1 MHNRVL
7 RPLPGLILLLAL
19 SAITFGQSLPCKC
32 YGVLPNSDE
41 QSLAV
46 VEASDGG
53 YVMGGLTTAGF
64 GGDTN
69 LLIFKVD
76 TAGAFIWARTNGA
89 GPTGTDVVT
98 SIAGTPDRRYVAAGW
113 TTGFGLYPNAADVF
127 LTKFDSAGNTLW
139 SRTYGRPAEDR
150 AYSVVATA
158 DSGFAI
164 TGWSDVAGSHDIFII
179 KTDSAGITLWSRNY
193 TVTGGTYDEEAASIC
208 EIPGSPPRLAVC
220 GRFMTGGVTA
230 ALLFTVESDGTPTP
244 GFQPVITINNAYPNE
259 AWSVAYDGSDLA
271 VAGWSQNFSVG
282 GPPEPNVMV
291 WRINSA
297 TGAPVWT
304 RVYGWQ
310 EGEEKAMDDRC
321 LVADDA
327 GYTISGWTKS
337 KGPGTPD
344 SANFLIVR
352 VGKAT
357 GDVLWSRI
365 HPSLPGEGD
374 ERASAIARTS
384 VGYAV
389 VGRTNSHW
397 STGRYDAH
405 FVTLDA
411 AGNRPVCVLDSTV
424 LTAPMGVGTAA
435 VTDYLESYDTL
446 SLPLVQ
452 FGLTAVNVCSL
463 VVQTGDA
470 GVIRVIG
477 PTFDVPLDSGAVV
490 TPACSVYNYGT
501 TTITFPVTLSIGAL
515 YTESVTV
522 STLFPSTGQRV
533 DFPAA
538 TADWPRGKHI
548 VLARTGLSGDADTTN
563 DIAHDSV
570 FITVRDV
577 GVAAI
582 LAPTGVIDSIQ
593 TVTPRCSV
601 YNAGNTA
608 ETLTVHFTL
617 ANFDASQTVTL
628 PGETGQQV
636 SFGSF
641 AQWPRGNWTATCS
654 TIVAGDMAPDNNVLT
669 VPIRVRVR
677 DVACFALL
685 QPVPA
690 AVYDSGTV
698 IAPECSVTN
707 YGTDSADFD
716 ARMTIGSDYDQTL
729 AVASLA
735 PGASALVGPF
745 PNWNAHPVG
754 IVRMF
759 GASSYNLDM
768 AHRNDSLSDRFVVR
782 RPGGHD
788 VGVLHILVPAGVV
801 DSGATVTPACSL
813 FNFGADAETYRVRL
827 RVGTL
832 YNDTAHVTAHASGTF
847 TYVQFPSWTTAAVGN
862 FAVTC
867 STELEGDDTPADDRR
882 MRNVVLARPGPDFA
896 CLKILMPTGSIPVGT
911 VTAPACS
918 TWNFGHTTSYRLR
931 LRIGSLYDTFV
942 NVSGHAPGTSRIV
955 NLPTWTAWPTGPIYT
970 TAFTTI
976 AGDLEPRND
985 TARGEVMVL
994 ANGLGAW
1001 DERAPMP
1008 LENSQKPAGDGA
1020 WLTYYPVLDRFYV
1033 NKGNKTNDFYYYNP
1047 LPNQWIK
1054 ANPFPAGAED
1064 RLPRKGS
1071 AGCNDSSR
1079 FVYATKG
1086 NNTSTFWRYDI
1097 PSDTW
1102 HQLASVPLGV
1112 YRKKVKGGTDVAYVD
1127 VGQPYV
1133 YLLKGYNN
1141 EFYRY
1146 DIGADT
1152 WLTLDPVPAG
1162 GRNKVEPGSFLVYD
1176 DGTSLYAHK
1185 SKVHELWRF
1194 DLVTQRWDTAHK
1206 LDRMPLTNRFG
1217 RSRRSR
1223 DGGCGV
1229 WYADNIFA
1237 LKGANS
1243 QDFFRYLIAS
1253 DTWYELDTI
1262 PSYSQV
1268 TGRTKRV
1275 KNGGDIA
1282 SRGDGELYALKGNKS
1297 RELWRYLVAP
1307 SLLAGDARAA
1317 RDGIMANGRLAIDD
1331 CQLSIAP
1338 NPMSGSRVLH
1348 LTTGALGHSA
1358 TVAIYDALGRTILH
1372 QSLGISHSSL
1382 PLDLRALPAG
1392 VYLVRLRTD
1401 GFTATRKLVIE
1412 R

>member
-1 MHNRVL
+1 MHKSV
-7 RPLPGLILLLAL
+7 LLAMPIL
-19 SAITFGQSLPCKC
+19 IYLLVMPAITSAQSLPCRC
-32 YGVLPNSDE
+32 YGVMPNSDE
-41 QSLAV
+41 ESHAV
-46 VEASDGG
+46 VEAWNGG
-53 YVMGGLTTAGF
+53 YVMGGTTTGGF
-64 GGDTN
+64 GGPADTN

-76 TAGAFIWARTNGA
+76 TAGVVNWAQTTGA
-89 GPTGTDVVT
+89 GPVGADMVT
-98 SIAGTPDRRYVAAGW
+98 SIARTVDRRYVAAGW
-113 TTGFGLYPNAADVF
+113 ATGFGLYPNAAEIF
-127 LTKFDSAGNTLW
+127 LTKFDSVGNTLW
-139 SRTYGRPAEDR
+139 SRTYGQPGEDR
-150 AYSVVATA
+150 ANSVVATA

-164 TGWSDVAGSHDIFII
+164 TGWCDIGGSHDIFII
-179 KTDSAGITLWSRNY
+179 KTDSAGIITWSRNY
-193 TVTGGTYDEEAASIC
+193 TVSGGAYDQEAASIC

-220 GRFMTGGVTA
+220 GRFMSGGVTA
-230 ALLFTVESDGTPTP
+230 ALLFTVESDGTPSP

-282 GPPEPNVMV
+282 GPPEPNLMV

-304 RVYGWQ
+304 NVYGWQ
-310 EGEEKAMDDRC
+310 EGEEKATGGRC
-321 LVADDA
+321 LVAFDG

-344 SANFLIVR
+344 SANFLILR
-352 VGKAT
+352 VSKET
-357 GDVLWSRI
+357 GSVVWSRI

-374 ERASAIARTS
+374 ERASAIAHTS

-397 STGRYDAH
+397 STGLYDAH
-405 FVTLDA
+405 FVTLDQ

-424 LTAPMGVGTAA
+424 LSAAMGVGSAT
-435 VTDYLESYDTL
+435 VTDYLQVYDTRA
-446 SLPLVQ
+446 LPLVQ
-452 FGLTAVNVCSL
+452 FGLSSVDVCSL

-470 GVIRVIG
+470 GAIRVIE
-477 PTFDVPLDSGAVV
+477 PTFAAPLDSGVTV
-490 TPACSVYNYGT
+490 TPECSVYNYGT
-501 TTITFPVTLSIGAL
+501 TTITFPVTLNIGSV
-515 YTESVTV
+515 YSESVTV

-533 DFPAA
+533 TFPAA

-548 VLARTGLSGDADTTN
+548 VTARTGLSGDADTTN
-563 DIAHDSV
+563 DIARDSA
-570 FITVRDV
+570 FITARDV

-601 YNAGNTA
+601 YNAGNTT
-608 ETLTVHFTL
+608 ETFNVHFTL
-617 ANFDASQTVTL
+617 ANFDASQSVTL

-636 SFGSF
+636 SFGAFS
-641 AQWPRGNWTATCS
+641 QWPRGNWTATCS
-654 TIVAGDMAPDNNVLT
+654 TIVAGDMAPDNNVLAIP
-669 VPIRVRVR
+669 VRVRVR

-716 ARMTIGSDYDQTL
+716 ARMTIGNDYDQTL

-788 VGVLHILVPAGVV
+788 VGVLRILAPAGVI

-813 FNFGADAETYRVRL
+813 FNFGAFAETYLVRFRV
-827 RVGTL
+827 
-832 YNDTAHVTAHASGTF
+832 DTFYTDTVRVTAHASGTF
-847 TYVQFPSWTTAAVGN
+847 IYVQFPAWTADWVGN
-862 FAVTC
+862 FAVAC
-867 STELEGDDTPADDRR
+867 STELEGDDTPGDDRR
-882 MRNVVLARPGPDFA
+882 TRNIVLARPGPDFA
-896 CLKILMPTGSIPVGT
+896 CLKILMPSGTIPVGT

-955 NLPTWTAWPTGPIYT
+955 NLPTWTAWPAGPAYS
-970 TAFTTI
+970 TAFTV
-976 AGDLEPRND
+976 ASGDLEPRND
-985 TARGEVMVL
+985 TATSEAIIL
-994 ANGLGAW
+994 ANGLGTW

-1008 LENSQKPAGDGA
+1008 LDNSQKTAGDGA
-1020 WLTYYPVLDRFYV
+1020 WISFYSLLDRFYV
-1033 NKGNKTNDFYYYNP
+1033 NKGNKTGDFYYYNP
-1047 LPNQWIK
+1047 LPNQWVLRS
-1054 ANPFPAGAED
+1054 PFPYGPEN
-1064 RLPRKGS
+1064 RPPQRGS
-1071 AGCNDSSR
+1071 AGCNDSLR

-1086 NNTSTFWRYDI
+1086 NNTSAFWRYDVAGD
-1097 PSDTW
+1097 SW
-1102 HQLASVPLGV
+1102 SQLADVPLGTN
-1112 YRKKVKGGTDVAYVD
+1112 RKKVRGGTDVAYVD
-1127 VGQPYV
+1127 LGQPYV

-1146 DIGADT
+1146 DVQDDT
-1152 WLTLDPVPAG
+1152 WLALDPVPAG
-1162 GRNKVEPGSFLVYD
+1162 SRNKVERGSFLVYD
-1176 DGTSLYAHK
+1176 NSTSLYAHK
-1185 SKVHELWRF
+1185 AKVHELWRY
-1194 DLVTQRWDTAHK
+1194 DLTTQRWDPTSLAK
-1206 LDRMPLTNRFG
+1206 MPVANRFG
-1217 RSRRSR
+1217 RTRRSR
-1223 DGGCGV
+1223 DGGCGT
-1229 WYADNIFA
+1229 WYADNIFS
-1237 LKGANS
+1237 LKGGNS
-1243 QDFFRYLIAS
+1243 QDFFRYLAAS

-1262 PSYSQV
+1262 PSYSPV
-1268 TGRTKRV
+1268 TGRIKRV

-1282 SRGDGELYALKGNKS
+1282 SRNDGELYALKGNKS
-1297 RELWRYLVAP
+1297 RELWRYLVTP
-1307 SLLAGDARAA
+1307 SLLAGDARTQ
-1317 RDGIMANGRLAIDD
+1317 RDGIMANGRLTIDD
-1331 CQLSIAP
+1331 CQLTIAP

-1358 TVAIYDALGRTILH
+1358 TIAIYDALGRAVLH
-1372 QSLGISHSSL
+1372 QSLGIAS
-1382 PLDLRALPAG
+1382 
-1392 VYLVRLRTD
+1392 
-1401 GFTATRKLVIE
+1401 
-1412 R
+1412 